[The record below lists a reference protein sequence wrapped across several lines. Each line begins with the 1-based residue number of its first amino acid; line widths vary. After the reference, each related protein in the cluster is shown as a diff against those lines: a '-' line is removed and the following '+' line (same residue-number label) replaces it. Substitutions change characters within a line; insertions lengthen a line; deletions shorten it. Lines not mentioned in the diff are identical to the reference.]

1 MLKELAR
8 VRRALTQL
16 LQRVCLRHA
25 DALISNSHAAGH
37 EIRARWGVPTDRIV
51 TVHNAVDAD
60 RINRLA
66 SESLGDHM
74 FLNDPAP
81 LIVSIGSLMKGKDPG
96 TLIKP
101 FTAVKARR
109 QADLVLI
116 RKGLSDT
123 RLKT

>member
-1 MLKELAR
+1 M
-8 VRRALTQL
+8 
-16 LQRVCLRHA
+16 
-25 DALISNSHAAGH
+25 
-37 EIRARWGVPTDRIV
+37 PTDRIV